1 MSSFGPVFAAGFQ
14 ELVALIF
21 VMVSVIGW
29 VIKTVQGNNQQ
40 LPPPVQ
46 RPGKRRE
53 ERTAD
58 ELDSFLQQVNRQTE
72 PQQQPQPQQQ
82 RRPNETGGRSGGNRS
97 RPQGGGQQAG
107 SQRPPA
113 KKPQQQPSGSQQP
126 VRRLVD
132 DNASRRE
139 AAGIGVSGS
148 GGVAQHTREYMS
160 ERIGQEAKRDV
171 GQDIRE
177 SVRQSMGT
185 GLVAPVE
192 TGTSVRKTASELFA
206 KEPSSAAE
214 CSAAKRMESLRRML
228 SNPESIRQ
236 AVVIQEILNRP
247 KCLR

>member
-58 ELDSFLQQVNRQTE
+58 ELDSFLQQVNRQAE
-72 PQQQPQPQQQ
+72 PQPQPPPP
-82 RRPNETGGRSGGNRS
+82 RRQHETGGRSGGNRS
-97 RPQGGGQQAG
+97 RPQAPVGSQPSV

-113 KKPQQQPSGSQQP
+113 KNPQRQSGSQQP
-126 VRRLVD
+126 VRRLVED
-132 DNASRRE
+132 SASRRE

-148 GGVAQHTREYMS
+148 GGVAQHTREHMS

-177 SVRQSMGT
+177 SVRHSMGT